1 MMIGCTNL
9 LSVIRVTTVSVKVLF
24 VIVSVTRPKPEGASG
39 NSMPFNNFFS
49 GFLIVSETTLVESL
63 FSLPSDSTPLCRKWG
78 GIIAWKSSLVSGF
91 DAPYMSRGQYTYI
104 VSKTV
109 IKRNKIPKYRVLRY
123 RIHHPVMA
131 NMMTK
136 FAKCAR
142 IFADFRENRYW
153 AVEPNTL

>member
-1 MMIGCTNL
+1 MIGCINL

-24 VIVSVTRPKPEGASG
+24 VIVSVIRPKPVGVSG

-91 DAPYMSRGQYTYI
+91 DTPYMSRGQHYI

-109 IKRNKIPKYRVLRY
+109 IKRNTHPKLQGAAAVEYATGWWRVGDWVRKTY
-123 RIHHPVMA
+123 G
-131 NMMTK
+131 
-136 FAKCAR
+136 R
-142 IFADFRENRYW
+142 IFVDCQRERH
-153 AVEPNTL
+153 